1 LVAIPSANVP
11 HLSSLGDGIP
21 LLTGSLPITQL
32 AHSGP
37 LFPHPA
43 CSVTVP
49 RGRQTASGKEA
60 ISRVLFS
67 HEGTDYLEVWRL
79 PDSNRLEAAVSYLA
93 RPRTPEGMGEL
104 VEVTV
109 LPRGAS
115 RMALVRLEEEVKLT
129 ARLEHPAIARVHG
142 LYTHSGDT
150 FLVAEHVEGCSL
162 ESVGSL
168 TTLRQKLMSQAFAV
182 YVASEVAGA
191 LHYAHTLTD
200 EQGCPLGIVHRGV
213 GSESIRVGLR
223 SGVVKLADFAFAYS
237 LLPERAPSPE
247 RLIRGII
254 DTAAPERLALKGRPG
269 VDFRADLFSLG
280 VLLLELLT
288 GRTLYDLDAV
298 ETAAQRALRAHKRR
312 ARLVAEVPSWVP
324 VTDMAMRAAAVHP
337 MHVAA
342 ALRDAGVSTP
352 VGDVVRKLL
361 RHDPAERYA
370 TAAQVRADLQA
381 CLNALEGGPYGAE
394 EAAREL
400 RQARDEAE
408 VSPLREE
415 LGLFEMGVF
424 KDDVPPRPE
433 DTRCPH

>member
-1 LVAIPSANVP
+1 M
-11 HLSSLGDGIP
+11 D
-21 LLTGSLPITQL
+21 
-32 AHSGP
+32 
-37 LFPHPA
+37 FP
-43 CSVTVP
+43 TP

-60 ISRVLFS
+60 THRVLFS

-93 RPRTPEGMGEL
+93 RPRTPERIGEL

-115 RMALVRLEEEVKLT
+115 QMAYVRIEEEVNLT
-129 ARLEHPAIARVHG
+129 ARLNHPAIARVHG
-142 LYTHSGDT
+142 LYKHAGGA

-162 ESVGSL
+162 ESVGSF
-168 TTLRQKLMSQAFAV
+168 TTLRQKLMSPAFAV

-191 LHYAHTLTD
+191 LHYAHTLKD
-200 EQGCPLGIVHRGV
+200 EQGRPLGIVHRGV
-213 GSESIRVGLR
+213 GSESIRLGLE

-237 LLPERAPSPE
+237 LLPEREPTPE
-247 RLIRGII
+247 RQIRGII
-254 DTAAPERLALKGRPG
+254 DTAAPERLALKGSPV

-288 GRTLYDLDAV
+288 GRILYDLDAV
-298 ETAAQRALRAHKRR
+298 ETAAQRALRAHRRR
-312 ARLVAEVPSWVP
+312 ARWVAEVPSWVP
-324 VTDMAMRAAAVHP
+324 VTEMAMRAAAFHP
-337 MHVAA
+337 KHVEAV
-342 ALRDAGVSTP
+342 LREAGVSTP

-370 TAAQVRADLQA
+370 TAAQVRADLDT
-381 CLNALEGGPYGAE
+381 CMKALGAVPYGAE

-400 RQARDEAE
+400 RQARAEAE
-408 VSPLREE
+408 ASPLREE

-424 KDDVPPRPE
+424 EDDVPLGPLDAP
-433 DTRCPH
+433 PVLL